1 MIIFTVA
8 GLDVQMFA
16 LIFLTQ
22 VFAEPDVQELW
33 LPNEPR
39 RIELTVAYLQEHR
52 TTPLSEA
59 ELQGMMIPRMV
70 VLHWTAGP
78 TVKSAYSVFSS
89 AQLRGRS
96 ELQISSLNVSAHYV
110 VDREGN
116 IFQLLDAQRIA
127 RHCIGLNHLSIGIEN
142 VGGTKELPLTQ
153 EQVNSN
159 VALIRYLTG
168 RYPITHVLG
177 HYEYQLFEEHPY
189 FDEAHANYRTIKQ
202 DPGVDFMNAVR
213 GELADLPLNGAPK

>member
-1 MIIFTVA
+1 MLIFTVA
-8 GLDVQMFA
+8 SLDVQMFA
-16 LIFLTQ
+16 LFFLTQ
-22 VFAEPDVQELW
+22 VLAEPDVQEMW

-39 RIELTVAYLQEHR
+39 RVELTVAYLQEHR
-52 TTPLSEA
+52 TTSLSEH
-59 ELQGMMIPRMV
+59 ELLGMMTPRMI

-78 TVKSAYSVFSS
+78 TVKSTYSVFSS

-110 VDREGN
+110 VDRDGR
-116 IFQLLDAQRIA
+116 IVQLLDTQRIA

-159 VALIRYLTG
+159 VALIRYLAG

-189 FDEAHANYRTIKQ
+189 FDEAYENYRTIKQ
-202 DPGVDFMNAVR
+202 DPGVEFMRSVR
-213 GELADLPLNGAPK
+213 AELADLPLNGAPK